1 MLDQLHTAVV
11 VLDGD
16 LHIVDANAAF
26 SELFR
31 ISTAKS
37 RGSALQ
43 ALGPA
48 VEPLIPLAERVR
60 SQGGTIAARDQPLP
74 AQVGAKVR
82 VDLLASAL
90 ADAQILIEIHQ
101 LAPESNAAAARWSQT
116 LRGLAHEVKNPLA
129 GMRGAAQLLGRR
141 VADGESSRLAALIV
155 SEADRLAALADRL
168 LQARARADVGDV
180 NLHAVTERA
189 RALIVAET
197 SAQSVVECDYDP
209 SLPTLRGDGDRLEQ
223 LVLNLLRNALQAN
236 AKSIQM
242 RTRAERNVLIGDRP
256 VRLAI
261 RLDIVDDGNGVPE
274 SLRETLFLPMVSGR
288 ANGSGLGLA
297 LAQQIAH
304 EHGGAIAHDGASGRT
319 VFTLLLPLENADG

>member
-1 MLDQLHTAVV
+1 MLDGGML
-11 VLDGD
+11 
-16 LHIVDANAAF
+16 IVGANVAF

-31 ISTAKS
+31 TSPAKLRNS
-37 RGSALQ
+37 PLQ
-43 ALGPA
+43 MLGPV
-48 VEPLIPLAERVR
+48 VEPLISLVERVR
-60 SQGGTIAARDQPLP
+60 AQGGTIAARDLLLHV
-74 AQVGAKVR
+74 QVGVKVR
-82 VDLLASAL
+82 ADLIASAVE
-90 ADAQILIEIHQ
+90 DVIILVEIHQ
-101 LAPESNAAAARWSQT
+101 LAPESNTAAARWSQT

-141 VADGESSRLAALIV
+141 VSDAESTQLAALIV
-155 SEADRLAALADRL
+155 NEADRLAALADRL
-168 LQARARADVGDV
+168 LQARARADVAEV

-197 SAQSVVECDYDP
+197 AVRSMVECDYDP
-209 SLPTLRGDGDRLEQ
+209 SLPALNGDADRLEQ

-236 AKSIQM
+236 AKHIQM

-261 RLDIVDDGNGVPE
+261 RLDVVDDGDGVPE

-288 ANGSGLGLA
+288 ANGTGLGLA

-304 EHGGAIAHDGASGRT
+304 EHGGAIAHDGITGRT
-319 VFTLLLPLENADG
+319 VFTLLLPLENTDA